1 MQSLVLPLY
10 AGCGDN
16 VPGAAE
22 RDEGDVPMDEDSVRR
37 REELA
42 RAALLYAG
50 TELLDYSEEEE
61 AEGENSKDENEDVEG
76 EKSKDEEEM
85 DVDGKEGQKER
96 NEVFLSPEEQ
106 AKAAAA
112 AATAA
117 AEAAVAAAAADMAKA
132 ASMEEAKRVRER
144 RRKEEQERNERRK
157 EEARLASE
165 LGRELGRKAV
175 KSKVDNR
182 YHAVRSIRSAR
193 QAGRELNK
201 AVGPGSPVDSGL
213 GYFLGDD

>member
-1 MQSLVLPLY
+1 
-10 AGCGDN
+10 
-16 VPGAAE
+16 
-22 RDEGDVPMDEDSVRR
+22 
-37 REELA
+37 
-42 RAALLYAG
+42 
-50 TELLDYSEEEE
+50 
-61 AEGENSKDENEDVEG
+61 VEG

-85 DVDGKEGQKER
+85 DVDGKEAQKER

-117 AEAAVAAAAADMAKA
+117 AEAAAAAADMAKA
-132 ASMEEAKRVRER
+132 ASMEEAKRERER

-213 GYFLGDD
+213 GGFLGDDERWFRNYNIHNVERGVNVSCSFNPRSGLCYTCLGEPHKAWQGTEGQPVVLILSDQCFPANVPAAD